1 MRRLGCAAVLGLI
14 IGLVALVPR
23 RGHAPPSR
31 PFPLNGRKD
40 LWHVK
45 GCRQEC
51 PGHPLGY
58 NSREPAAAPAP
69 PVASDGVPAAGSRP
83 HLEGRHTDGS
93 CAFCDWL
100 DETPV
105 PGYRRRGAL

>member
-1 MRRLGCAAVLGLI
+1 MTRILAAGLALLALAAWLRRPH
-14 IGLVALVPR
+14 VPP
-23 RGHAPPSR
+23 PPSR
-31 PFPLNGRKD
+31 PFPL
-40 LWHVK
+40 WHPK
-45 GCRQEC
+45 FG
-51 PGHPLGY
+51 
-58 NSREPAAAPAP
+58 EPVAAPAP
-69 PVASDGVPAAGSRP
+69 PRASATTRLIAAGSRI